1 MDRHAGR
8 ITDSARGDTG
18 HDGDDPAYLVQRPG
32 REAGKESKAEMSRAG
47 RAWAQDEEMSD
58 KRMRPIR
65 LIPIRLIEPW
75 RCATPPGW
83 REYAAMMRAG
93 DEFPPVQV
101 IRQSSKLH
109 GYPYRLFDGYHRTR
123 AAKHIGRRTIAAHVI
138 SDETWVK
145 K

>member
-1 MDRHAGR
+1 M
-8 ITDSARGDTG
+8 TG
-18 HDGDDPAYLVQRPG
+18 YPMKKP
-32 REAGKESKAEMSRAG
+32 
-47 RAWAQDEEMSD
+47 
-58 KRMRPIR
+58 R

-75 RCATPPGW
+75 RCTTPPGW

-109 GYPYRLFDGYHRTR
+109 GYPFRLLDGYHRTR

-138 SDETWVK
+138 SDETMTWVAREMK
-145 K
+145 RPLPDHVRAAADRAAARSKERKPQ

>member
-1 MDRHAGR
+1 M
-8 ITDSARGDTG
+8 I
-18 HDGDDPAYLVQRPG
+18 
-32 REAGKESKAEMSRAG
+32 
-47 RAWAQDEEMSD
+47 D

-138 SDETWVK
+138 SDETMTWVEMK
-145 K
+145 AAARSKNTRRLVELGLKVKGAKPIR

>member
-1 MDRHAGR
+1 LAELDRW
-8 ITDSARGDTG
+8 IEKQK
-18 HDGDDPAYLVQRPG
+18 DPPSRPEAIRRLV
-32 REAGKESKAEMSRAG
+32 EL
-47 RAWAQDEEMSD
+47 AQGEEMSD

-138 SDETWVK
+138 SDETMTWVARR
-145 K
+145 